1 MWISKRKWTL
11 MQTEMLE
18 KRGIRWYQNSME
30 REHALPKSHKMD
42 NVRSTTNVAYNQSE
56 RGGDMK
62 DTVIAVNSLNVEK
75 AFEALARILTA
86 RGEAT
91 VTVKSIKKKDEVQ
104 KDETA

>member
-1 MWISKRKWTL
+1 MGGETCNTCRYCNRCIEQSRRYPCWDYKLKKAET
-11 MQTEMLE
+11 
-18 KRGIRWYQNSME
+18 
-30 REHALPKSHKMD
+30 
-42 NVRSTTNVAYNQSE
+42 STTSHTYNLSE